1 MCVKSY
7 AYCDKENEGYHN
19 LEMTN
24 EIINPPLG
32 FARGTIL
39 KAPSGRHHS
48 NSPSASLD
56 EQVESRLT
64 DLQML

>member
-1 MCVKSY
+1 
-7 AYCDKENEGYHN
+7 
-19 LEMTN
+19 MTN
-24 EIINPPLG
+24 EIKNPPLG
-32 FARGTIL
+32 FARDPPLVFARGTIL

-48 NSPSASLD
+48 NSPLASLN